1 MSEYLKSFVGFDK
14 MPFYITLA
22 GVTYPNP
29 TYHITRICSNV
40 SVIEYI
46 TDGDG
51 YVVIDDKIHHVRKN
65 MIYFLPFSKKQ
76 EEIERMK
83 NC

>member
-22 GVTYPNP
+22 GVTYPTP

-51 YVVIDDKIHHVRKN
+51 YVVI
-65 MIYFLPFSKKQ
+65 Y
-76 EEIERMK
+76 
-83 NC
+83 